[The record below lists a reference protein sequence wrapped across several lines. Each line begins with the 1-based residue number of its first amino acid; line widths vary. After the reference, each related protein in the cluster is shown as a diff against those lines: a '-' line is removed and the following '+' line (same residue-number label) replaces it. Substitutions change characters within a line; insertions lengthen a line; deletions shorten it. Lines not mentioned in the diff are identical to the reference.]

1 MCALWAWL
9 GQMPHDRRGQVRAL
23 GPGQGRATTALTR
36 KPVAIA
42 WAEAVD
48 GPTGRSP
55 ARRSVGAERLMAQC
69 PRRGRTGAV
78 GLRGAAAEDARHRPV
93 RLAGAVALAKR
104 AAHLRLSQQRGHV
117 GQLTVRIWKP
127 SIREGAPNM
136 AYDIASPWGFAHGPE
151 SGTAWRL
158 GIKRPHDAKRP
169 KATTLPVPIS
179 AQRPTVYCTADG
191 VMP

>member
-1 MCALWAWL
+1 MCALWARL
-9 GQMPHDRRGQVRAL
+9 GQMPPARRGQVRAL
-23 GPGQGRATTALTR
+23 GPGQGRARPHSLGN
-36 KPVAIA
+36 PS
-42 WAEAVD
+42 
-48 GPTGRSP
+48 RSP
-55 ARRSVGAERLMAQC
+55 GPKRSTARPGDHLHGSVGAERLMAQC

-78 GLRGAAAEDARHRPV
+78 GLRGAAAENARHRPV

-117 GQLTVRIWKP
+117 GQPTVRIWKP

-169 KATTLPVPIS
+169 KAATFPVPIS

>member
-1 MCALWAWL
+1 MCAVWVRP
-9 GQMPHDRRGQVRAL
+9 GHMPPDCRGQVRAL
-23 GPGQGRATTALTR
+23 GPEQGRVTTTLARPAAIALT
-36 KPVAIA
+36 
-42 WAEAVD
+42 EAVD
-48 GPTGRSP
+48 GPTRRSP
-55 ARRSVGAERLMAQC
+55 ARRSVGAKRLMAQC

-78 GLRGAAAEDARHRPV
+78 GLRGAAAEDARHKPV
-93 RLAGAVALAKR
+93 RLAGAAALANR
-104 AAHLRLSQQRGHV
+104 AAHLRLSQQRGRV

-169 KATTLPVPIS
+169 KAATFPMPIS